1 MSSVSIYNYTPIF
14 FFGKLPLCLQTELD
28 FTHSHYHDE
37 LRNEMIPYFVA
48 HLQVFSSQFKWN
60 VWIIFWSIPVL

>member
-1 MSSVSIYNYTPIF
+1 MFTEKMYRYF
-14 FFGKLPLCLQTELD
+14 REKLHVNHYWELKGRESD
-28 FTHSHYHDE
+28 IG
-37 LRNEMIPYFVA
+37 LIPYFVA